1 MKCSVCGNEFGNSA
15 NCQYCGVDRVTGL
28 GNYNG
33 YAPTDNSMDNKE
45 GSIYTE
51 SVKSQ
56 FQTANVGSTVC
67 YACGEII
74 PADSKFCP
82 YCSKELFVTCPK
94 CGNKY
99 SSHFPACNQCGTNRE
114 LFEREH
120 EELMRKEREQLERLQ
135 ELRAITK
142 AEEEREMEEYRKK
155 WRMIL
160 GKDN

>member
-74 PADSKFCP
+74 GSPVNSCVYPYIIDS
-82 YCSKELFVTCPK
+82 L
-94 CGNKY
+94 
-99 SSHFPACNQCGTNRE
+99 
-114 LFEREH
+114 
-120 EELMRKEREQLERLQ
+120 
-135 ELRAITK
+135 
-142 AEEEREMEEYRKK
+142 
-155 WRMIL
+155 
-160 GKDN
+160 